1 MHSKFLDKKIRYNT
15 AKVIIPSFLSLCKY
29 DWSFSVDK
37 ISFKQKYKNVFQNYK
52 IQTQIYMFIYK
63 YEYIY
68 MCIHT
73 CDGLSIFRKKVMLN
87 QKK

>member
-29 DWSFSVDK
+29 DWPFSVGK
-37 ISFKQKYKNVFQNYK
+37 ISFKQKYKNIFQNYK

-73 CDGLSIFRKKVMLN
+73 CDGLSIFRKKAMLN
-87 QKK
+87 